1 MNAMKY
7 FLALAALVFLTTSC
21 SNENE
26 MKLNGNIK
34 GLKRGTILL
43 QKLADT
49 SFVSIDSLKVG
60 GSSAFAFS
68 DFIESPEQY
77 FLYVRQEDGDLKD
90 VRLPFFAEPGEL
102 TINSTIENLA
112 LDATVTGSKNQ
123 ALYENYQKLMVRYN
137 DRNLDLIEEAFNAKV
152 AGNDSLSEVLSAKQ
166 QSNIRSKYLATV
178 NFAMNNNDIELA
190 PYLALSEIFDA
201 NVTYLDT
208 VYKTLTPRIKE
219 SKYGKALEDYIKS
232 SKDSN

>member
-7 FLALAALVFLTTSC
+7 FLALASLFLLTTSC

-26 MKLNGNIK
+26 MNLSGNIE

-43 QKLADT
+43 QKIVDT
-49 SFVSIDSLKVG
+49 SWVSVDSVVVDG
-60 GSSAFAFS
+60 NSVFEFS
-68 DFIESPEQY
+68 DIVDSPEQY
-77 FLYVRQEDGDLKD
+77 FLFVRQEDGDLKD

-102 TINSTIENLA
+102 TIHSTIENLA
-112 LDATVTGSKNQ
+112 LDAKITGSENQ
-123 ALYENYQKLMVRYN
+123 ALYKKYQKIMSRYN
-137 DRNLDLIEEAFNAKV
+137 DRNLDLIEEALNANV
-152 AGNDSLSEVLSAKQ
+152 AGNDSLTEALITKQ

-190 PYLALSEIFDA
+190 PYLALSQIFDA

-208 VYKTLTPRIKE
+208 VYKTLTPRIKD
-219 SKYGKALEDYIKS
+219 SKYGKALDDYIKS
-232 SKDSN
+232 SKEEN